1 MFYSLFCHVDIDDN
15 FDDSYDDE
23 EAFVNEED
31 ESWYTKDKMVK
42 TKVYRW
48 VPTKEWF
55 IHCESLLH
63 REFCKISCGSFVIYH
78 QFLTQ
83 KLGKFPL
90 TSSNL
95 IWVEYCTLFP
105 IQFSFV
111 KPNLFV
117 LLPILVFG
125 NFETRTQF
133 WQMLSIIAKYFWYFC
148 LDHMAR
154 ISCLRSRRRGWSRCA
169 ARPWPTSCSPTPSSW
184 SCSSSSPTPTE
195 TPTPSRSR
203 TI

>member
-1 MFYSLFCHVDIDDN
+1 MKKMSLG
-15 FDDSYDDE
+15 
-23 EAFVNEED
+23 
-31 ESWYTKDKMVK
+31 TRK
-42 TKVYRW
+42 TKWSKLKFTGESQRKNDLFIVKVYCI
-48 VPTKEWF
+48 V
-55 IHCESLLH
+55 
-63 REFCKISCGSFVIYH
+63 SFANSHVEVLWYITS
-78 QFLTQ
+78 FWRRSR
-83 KLGKFPL
+83 KFPL

-95 IWVEYCTLFP
+95 IWVEYCTLS
-105 IQFSFV
+105 QFNF
-111 KPNLFV
+111 LLV

-133 WQMLSIIAKYFWYFC
+133 WQMLSIIAKYIWYLC

-154 ISCLRSRRRGWSRCA
+154 ISCLLSRRRGWSRCG

-195 TPTPSRSR
+195 TQTHSRSK